1 MQGRRRDYSE
11 QVHHLYRHLHWPEGA
26 PHDRLFHRNRKDG
39 AMTINASYGQF
50 CPVAMAAEIV
60 CTRWTPLVL
69 RELLAGST
77 RFNQLRKGVPLMS
90 PALLSKRLKEL
101 EEAGLIRR
109 SQADPKIQEYLLTEA
124 GEELEPLILA
134 LGFWGQRWVESQVS
148 LKNLDP
154 SPLMWDLRRHLH
166 PTPLP
171 EPRFPIHIAK
181 PSRGDR

>member
-1 MQGRRRDYSE
+1 
-11 QVHHLYRHLHWPEGA
+11 
-26 PHDRLFHRNRKDG
+26 
-39 AMTINASYGQF
+39 MTINASYGQF

-109 SQADPKIQEYLLTEA
+109 SQADPKIQEYLMPAA
-124 GEELEPLILA
+124 GEEQIGSASCRDRVWLYVYLL
-134 LGFWGQRWVESQVS
+134 VVDVS
-148 LKNLDP
+148 LHNKNNFKHD
-154 SPLMWDLRRHLH
+154 
-166 PTPLP
+166 
-171 EPRFPIHIAK
+171 IY
-181 PSRGDR
+181 SR